1 MELKRERARLIYKFV
16 NQNTLKQKIH
26 QLEPLKK
33 DFYKSKYNFKC
44 DKMQSITNYNK
55 KVINLNNFGNKSV
68 YRSFD

>member
-33 DFYKSKYNFKC
+33 DFYISKYSFEC

-68 YRSFD
+68 YRSFE